1 MTTERVEFGPSV
13 LVEAPMDAITERIA
27 FEHATLV
34 GPMYPADAIVV
45 LTGDGATRLP
55 TALELFRQGGAPKI
69 LISGGVDDPPY
80 ARTAAHLTGIL
91 IEKGVDPERL
101 LCENDSQNTRESA
114 EEVVE
119 MAMAREWGRIL
130 LVTSSYHLPRALLTF
145 VQVLSQWKLQDTIH
159 VVPVPAQQYVFTV
172 APGLEQRRLA
182 LLEVE
187 AAKVAEYQA
196 KGHVA
201 SYNDGLKYL
210 EYWEGR

>member
-1 MTTERVEFGPSV
+1 MSV
-13 LVEAPMDAITERIA
+13 DTMDAVAERIA

-69 LISGGVDDPPY
+69 LVSGGVDDPPY

-101 LCENDSQNTRESA
+101 LCEDDSQNTRESA
-114 EEVVE
+114 EAVLD
-119 MAMAREWGRIL
+119 MARDSEWGRIL
-130 LVTSSYHLPRALLTF
+130 LVTSSYHLSRALLTF
-145 VQVLSQWKLQDTIH
+145 VHVLVERGLQETIH
-159 VVPVPAQQYVFTV
+159 VVPVPAQQYVFSV
-172 APGLEQRRLA
+172 APGLEKRRLA
-182 LLEVE
+182 LLEDE

-210 EYWEGR
+210 EFWEGK